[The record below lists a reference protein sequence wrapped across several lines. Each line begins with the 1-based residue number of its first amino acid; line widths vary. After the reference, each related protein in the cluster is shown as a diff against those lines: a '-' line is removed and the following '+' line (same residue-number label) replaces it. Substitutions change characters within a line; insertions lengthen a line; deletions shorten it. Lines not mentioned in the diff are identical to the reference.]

1 MKEDEHYILGQ
12 IVTISSIIS
21 ASPHINEDVRLA
33 AHRLADR
40 ASNWACGQVGSHAF
54 LQELEHLTHEL
65 SLLIA

>member
-1 MKEDEHYILGQ
+1 MNTDKNYILGQ
-12 IVTISSIIS
+12 LVTVSSIIN

-40 ASNWACGQVGSHAF
+40 AAKWASGHVGSYAF
-54 LQELEHLTHEL
+54 IHELEHLTHEL